1 MTKTPH
7 WLEVLE
13 NSPVGAEIAARGK
26 EKESVAAFLEIYHTG
41 LLRIR
46 TAWEK
51 GNIVNQY
58 LSTVFPDIYDLLRFA
73 MATDKTDRLIYRQ
86 RTAAEAYQD
95 FPQPPNPDGTIN
107 FPVAVSAEWQPQ
119 PLVFDLTANS
129 GPTIIIADQHQL
141 DDFLDTISQSAI
153 LANRPNFLKIFK
165 DNSNITFLADQVC
178 QRLIPSKPK
187 NIVIASLSPETST
200 DTLINLGW
208 ISRMC
213 SPACHLILAIKPTDS
228 TAVTTNFRQA
238 NNRIEVLPPIPTT
251 FTFSEAPYF
260 TKTDAIN
267 PQGQK
272 YFPLAPSR

>member
-1 MTKTPH
+1 MSETPG
-7 WLEVLE
+7 WLQFLE
-13 NSPVGAEIAARGK
+13 SSPAGAETAGQAENPTNAAT
-26 EKESVAAFLEIYHTG
+26 FLTNYHAG
-41 LLRIR
+41 LQKIR

-58 LSTVFPDIYDLLRFA
+58 LFTVFPDIYDLLRFA

-213 SPACHLILAIKPTDS
+213 SPAFHLILAIKSTDS